1 MRGSVRPRHINVL
14 PLGPAAHQSCVHR
27 QGSTRPAQG
36 VRITNEIGVSGSRW
50 IQTRFLIRFVIRF
63 VLDAVT
69 HPLST
74 APMFKAALAQLWR
87 YPYLGRRRMLR
98 ALGPDLGSM
107 TTWSAVDVE
116 LHGEMAEVFN
126 RTPGVNKSAHYFP
139 IYESV
144 VDRTRP
150 IRMLQIGSFYG
161 GSLQMWQECLHPD
174 SLIVGID
181 IDSKLLKI
189 ADSGGIHVR
198 IVEQNVSFLREVAAE
213 FGPFDV
219 VLDAGSHTSS
229 HMVDSFRCLFAN
241 ALSDSGV
248 YVVEDVDCDYW
259 KRYRDS
265 RVSFIDLVR
274 ALIDAMHGHYQVA
287 TSETNFRV
295 DHSDRIRE
303 VSVPAIT
310 PILGSI
316 EIYDSIVIVRRATR
330 DLTRSIYRP

>member
-1 MRGSVRPRHINVL
+1 MSDSLLRLREVARYLVSHIARRY
-14 PLGPAAHQSCVHR
+14 P
-27 QGSTRPAQG
+27 
-36 VRITNEIGVSGSRW
+36 
-50 IQTRFLIRFVIRF
+50 
-63 VLDAVT
+63 
-69 HPLST
+69 
-74 APMFKAALAQLWR
+74 R
-87 YPYLGRRRMLR
+87 YPYRGRGRMLR
-98 ALGPDLGSM
+98 ALGPDLASM
-107 TTWSAVDVE
+107 TTWSAVDTE

-126 RTPGVNKSAHYFP
+126 RTPRVHKLAHYLP

-144 VDRTRP
+144 VDRTTP

-161 GSLQMWQECLHPD
+161 DSLQIWQEYLHPD

-181 IDSKLLKI
+181 VNSKFVKI

-198 IVEQNVSFLREVAAE
+198 IGGEQNVSFLREVAAE
-213 FGPFDV
+213 FDPFDV
-219 VLDAGSHTSS
+219 ILDDGSHTSS

-259 KRYRDS
+259 TSYRDS
-265 RVSFIDLVR
+265 RVSFIDFVR
-274 ALIDAMHGHYQVA
+274 ALIDAMHGHYQVT

-295 DHSDRIRE
+295 GHPDRIRE

-316 EIYDSIVIVRRATR
+316 EIYDSIVVVRRATR
-330 DLTRSIYRP
+330 DLARSIYRS

>member
-1 MRGSVRPRHINVL
+1 MSD
-14 PLGPAAHQSCVHR
+14 
-27 QGSTRPAQG
+27 
-36 VRITNEIGVSGSRW
+36 SR
-50 IQTRFLIRFVIRF
+50 RFWIRFGIRF
-63 VLDAVT
+63 GLDAVT
-69 HPLST
+69 HPVST
-74 APMFKAALAQLWR
+74 APMFKRVLAQFWR
-87 YPYLGRRRMLR
+87 YPYRGRRRMLR
-98 ALGPDLGSM
+98 ALGPNLASM
-107 TTWSAVDVE
+107 TTWSAVDTE

-126 RTPGVNKSAHYFP
+126 RTPRVQKLAHYLP

-150 IRMLQIGSFYG
+150 IRTLQIGSFYG
-161 GSLQMWQECLHPD
+161 GSLQMWQEYLHPD

-181 IDSKLLKI
+181 INSKLLKI

-198 IVEQNVSFLREVAAE
+198 IGGEQNVSFLREVAAE

-219 VLDAGSHTSS
+219 ILDAGDHTSS
-229 HMVDSFRCLFAN
+229 HMVESFRCLFAN

-259 KRYRDS
+259 MRYRDS

-287 TSETNFRV
+287 TSETKFRV

-316 EIYDSIVIVRRATR
+316 EIYDSIVIVRRTTR

>member
-1 MRGSVRPRHINVL
+1 MCSPSGVNPTSPG
-14 PLGPAAHQSCVHR
+14 GPI
-27 QGSTRPAQG
+27 
-36 VRITNEIGVSGSRW
+36 RITNEISMSDSRW
-50 IQTRFLIRFVIRF
+50 IQIRFWIRFSIRF

-69 HPLST
+69 HPVST
-74 APMFKAALAQLWR
+74 APMFKRVLAQFWR

-98 ALGPDLGSM
+98 TLGPDLASM
-107 TTWSAVDVE
+107 TTWSAVDTE
-116 LHGEMAEVFN
+116 LHGEMAEIFN
-126 RTPGVNKSAHYFP
+126 RTPRVQKLAHYLP

-144 VDRTRP
+144 VDRTKP

-161 GSLQMWQECLHPD
+161 CSLEMWQEYLHPD

-181 IDSKLLKI
+181 INSKLLKI
-189 ADSGGIHVR
+189 SDSGGIHVR
-198 IVEQNVSFLREVAAE
+198 LGGEENASFLGKVAAE
-213 FGPFDV
+213 FGPFNV
-219 VLDAGSHTSS
+219 ILDDGSHTSS

-248 YVVEDVDCDYW
+248 YVIEDVDCDYW
-259 KRYRDS
+259 RPYRDS
-265 RVSFIDLVR
+265 RVSFIDFVR

-287 TSETNFRV
+287 AGETNFRV
-295 DHSDRIRE
+295 GHSDRIRE

>member
-1 MRGSVRPRHINVL
+1 MK
-14 PLGPAAHQSCVHR
+14 
-27 QGSTRPAQG
+27 
-36 VRITNEIGVSGSRW
+36 
-50 IQTRFLIRFVIRF
+50 F
-63 VLDAVT
+63 VLAGSAWVWIAEG
-69 HPLST
+69 LRI
-74 APMFKAALAQLWR
+74 LAKFWR
-87 YPYLGRRRMLR
+87 YPYRGRGRMLR
-98 ALGPDLGSM
+98 ALGPDLASM
-107 TTWSAVDVE
+107 TTWSAVDTE

-126 RTPGVNKSAHYFP
+126 RTPRVHKLAHYLP

-150 IRMLQIGSFYG
+150 IRMLEIGDFYG
-161 GSLQMWQECLHPD
+161 GSLQMWQEYLHPD

-181 IDSKLLKI
+181 INSKFLKI

-198 IVEQNVSFLREVAAE
+198 FGGEQDVSFLREVAAE

-219 VLDAGSHTSS
+219 ILDDGSHTSS

-248 YVVEDVDCDYW
+248 YMVEDVDCDYW
-259 KRYRDS
+259 TSYRDS

-287 TSETNFRV
+287 SSETNFRV
-295 DHSDRIRE
+295 GHPDRIRE

-330 DLTRSIYRP
+330 DLTRSIDRS